1 MGRIGAFPRFLA
13 QVHPKHHSPAVAI
26 VTAFVITVAVALGL
40 GLATGDAGASKSS
53 TKTALAH
60 AKKQLLKLSDM
71 PKGWVSSKS
80 SDGGSS
86 FPGQNELAS
95 CIGVPA
101 STIKLN
107 PPSSNSPEFGNKD
120 ETETVDDSISI
131 FTSSKVAKSQ
141 YAAMA
146 NSKTPGCFA
155 QILNG
160 PSKKQLSSNFG
171 AGATVGTISVSR
183 PSAPR
188 SFTGFT
194 LTFNVVDQGQSIPVR
209 LGFTAVENPFP
220 SSLYKHLTS
229 VALARL

>member
-1 MGRIGAFPRFLA
+1 MGTGAITIGL
-13 QVHPKHHSPAVAI
+13 VLGL
-26 VTAFVITVAVALGL
+26 ALGL

-209 LGFTAVENPFP
+209 LTEIVAIKGTEGLQLGFTAVENPFP